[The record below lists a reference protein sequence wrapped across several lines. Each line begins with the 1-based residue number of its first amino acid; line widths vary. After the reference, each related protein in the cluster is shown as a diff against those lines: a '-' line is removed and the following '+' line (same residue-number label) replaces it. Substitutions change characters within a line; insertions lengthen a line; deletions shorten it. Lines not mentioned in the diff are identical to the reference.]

1 MVTGRVITTPAP
13 LPATEEHPWP
23 AQGAWTYE
31 DYLRLPDDGRRYEI
45 IEGVL
50 YVINAPDFDHQQAVH
65 QIAVALELWAR
76 AQDGGIILTAP
87 FEVHLPGIA
96 KPVQP
101 DVLFIA
107 AERRPTPGDQFFEGP
122 PDLVVEVLSPST
134 IRTDRIVKFSA
145 YERAGVREY
154 WLVDPKT
161 RSVEIYTL
169 TEGEFALLGQFGPGE
184 QARSEVLAGLEV
196 AVDGLFSP

>member
-1 MVTGRVITTPAP
+1 MVIERVITTPAP
-13 LPATEEHPWP
+13 LPATEETPWP

-50 YVINAPDFDHQQAVH
+50 YVINAPNFDHQQAVL
-65 QIAVALELWAR
+65 QIAVALELWVR
-76 AQDGGIILTAP
+76 AQDAGVVLTAP

-101 DVLFIA
+101 DVLFII
-107 AERRPTPGDQFFEGP
+107 AERRPTPGAKFFEGP
-122 PDLVVEVLSPST
+122 PDLVVEVLSSNT
-134 IRTDRIVKFSA
+134 IRTDRTVKFSA

-154 WLVDPKT
+154 WLVDPKA
-161 RSVEIYTL
+161 RSVEVYTL
-169 TEGEFALLGQFGPGE
+169 IEGEFALLGQFGPGE
-184 QARSEVLAGLEV
+184 QAQSKVLAGLEV
-196 AVDGLFSP
+196 EVDRLFSP

>member
-1 MVTGRVITTPAP
+1 MVTERVITTPAP

-50 YVINAPDFDHQQAVH
+50 YVINAPDFDHQHAVH

-76 AQDGGIILTAP
+76 AQDDGVVLTAP

-107 AERRPTPGDQFFEGP
+107 AERRPRPGDQFFEGP

-134 IRTDRIVKFSA
+134 IRTDRIVKFNA

-161 RSVEIYTL
+161 RSVEVYTL
-169 TEGEFALLGQFGPGE
+169 TEGEFSLSGQFGPGE
-184 QARSEVLAGLEV
+184 QARSRVLTGLEIE
-196 AVDGLFSP
+196 VDGLFSP